1 MIWVVLDTNIFVS
14 ALEFGGTP
22 LRLLEK
28 ARAGEFEVAIS
39 TPIIDEIKR
48 VLREK
53 FGWPESRLEQFER
66 NVSQFTHRVEPTIKL
81 DIVKDDPSDDKFAE
95 CAVEAGA
102 EAIITGDKDLLRVVR
117 CCSLTT
123 MNPSKSEK
131 LPPATPD
138 SAQCSFLHSFRTE

>member
-1 MIWVVLDTNIFVS
+1 MIRVVLDTNIFVS

-66 NVSQFTHRVEPTIKL
+66 NVSQFTHRVEPTIRL

-102 EAIITGDKDLLRVVR
+102 EAIITGDQDLLRLGSYEGIKMMTPR
-117 CCSLTT
+117 DRLQRERT
-123 MNPSKSEK
+123 
-131 LPPATPD
+131 LP
-138 SAQCSFLHSFRTE
+138 